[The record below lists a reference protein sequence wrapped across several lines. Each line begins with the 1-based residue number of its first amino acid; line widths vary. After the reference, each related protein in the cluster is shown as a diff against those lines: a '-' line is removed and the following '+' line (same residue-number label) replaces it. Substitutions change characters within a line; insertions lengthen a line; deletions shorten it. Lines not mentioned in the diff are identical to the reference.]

1 MKPPANYPQRENIG
15 QFKKALNGTLHVA
28 VGGATI
34 DTLDVS
40 TAPSG
45 AILATTS
52 TNEVKLLD
60 GSGALSETISIDS
73 RVSIAKFAPNS
84 DSVAIFAFEGANAQV
99 WDLKN
104 KQKVYQLPGHSDKIT
119 DMSFPPLEGLVAV
132 SCADSSWSLHDYRRG
147 TVMLHLREQS
157 KITALEFHPDGL
169 ILAVGL
175 ASGKILIYD
184 IRDMQLASELE
195 APIAAPVS

>member
-1 MKPPANYPQRENIG
+1 M
-15 QFKKALNGTLHVA
+15 NGTLHVA

-73 RVSIAKFAPNS
+73 RVKIAKFAPNS

-104 KQKVYQLPGHSDKIT
+104 KQKVY
-119 DMSFPPLEGLVAV
+119 
-132 SCADSSWSLHDYRRG
+132 
-147 TVMLHLREQS
+147 
-157 KITALEFHPDGL
+157 
-169 ILAVGL
+169 
-175 ASGKILIYD
+175 
-184 IRDMQLASELE
+184 
-195 APIAAPVS
+195 

>member
-1 MKPPANYPQRENIG
+1 MKPPTNYPQRENIG

-52 TNEVKLLD
+52 TNEVKVLD

-73 RVSIAKFAPNS
+73 RV
-84 DSVAIFAFEGANAQV
+84 
-99 WDLKN
+99 
-104 KQKVYQLPGHSDKIT
+104 
-119 DMSFPPLEGLVAV
+119 
-132 SCADSSWSLHDYRRG
+132 
-147 TVMLHLREQS
+147 
-157 KITALEFHPDGL
+157 
-169 ILAVGL
+169 
-175 ASGKILIYD
+175 
-184 IRDMQLASELE
+184 
-195 APIAAPVS
+195 